1 MVSALF
7 LSNSRL
13 LVFVLPAES
22 LCHKG
27 FSPLVGA
34 ALTKSEDKSWV
45 CLKIVQLYLCYLS
58 ALTTV

>member
-34 ALTKSEDKSWV
+34 ALTKV
-45 CLKIVQLYLCYLS
+45 KINLGCV
-58 ALTTV
+58 